1 MQYVTITGQENKIDQ
16 DIIITKNV
24 KMKFCSLLIINITHF
39 ILTTIIAIFFAIVI
53 YNLVIFRDN
62 VDIQKQITKI
72 DYVTVKVSDFL
83 DKNQYF
89 LNNASHFMDIIE
101 GKLDTISKIMN
112 NVCKLDPSLCQ

>member
-16 DIIITKNV
+16 DIIITKHV
-24 KMKFCSLLIINITHF
+24 KTKFCSLLFINIIHF
-39 ILTTIIAIFFAIVI
+39 VLTTIIAIFFAIVI

>member
-16 DIIITKNV
+16 DIIITKHV
-24 KMKFCSLLIINITHF
+24 KTKFCSLLLINIIHF
-39 ILTTIIAIFFAIVI
+39 VLTTIIAIFFAIVI

-101 GKLDTISKIMN
+101 GRLDTISKIMN

>member
-1 MQYVTITGQENKIDQ
+1 MEYVTITGQENKLEHDLIV
-16 DIIITKNV
+16 IKNTKI
-24 KMKFCSLLIINITHF
+24 KYCGLLFINITHF
-39 ILTTIIAIFFAIVI
+39 ILTIVIAVFFAIVI

>member
-24 KMKFCSLLIINITHF
+24 KTKFCSLLFINITHF
-39 ILTTIIAIFFAIVI
+39 VLTTIIAIFFAIVI

>member
-16 DIIITKNV
+16 DIIITKHV
-24 KMKFCSLLIINITHF
+24 KTKFCSLLLINIIHF
-39 ILTTIIAIFFAIVI
+39 VLTTIIAIFFAIVI

>member
-1 MQYVTITGQENKIDQ
+1 MEYVTITGQENKLEHDLIV
-16 DIIITKNV
+16 IKNT
-24 KMKFCSLLIINITHF
+24 KMKYCSLLFINVTHF
-39 ILTTIIAIFFAIVI
+39 ILTIVIAIFFAIVI

>member
-16 DIIITKNV
+16 DIIITKHV

-39 ILTTIIAIFFAIVI
+39 VLTTIIAIFFAIVI